1 MNGAKIRVAMT
12 LAAVALVGLA
22 ACSSSGG
29 SSNNTPATNT
39 ATTTAPTSTAPAAAQ
54 EMTITPDTGL
64 TNGQQVQLVGT
75 GFTAGKSYTSTECAD
90 KGAATGAGD
99 CNLRNI
105 VAGTADASGKV
116 TLAFKVAKGPFG
128 TNNIVCSAS
137 QKCLVSIATAGS
149 AAPDEVA
156 SANITFA
163 S

>member
-29 SSNNTPATNT
+29 SSNNTAP
-39 ATTTAPTSTAPAAAQ
+39 TTAPTSTAPAAAQ

-64 TNGQQVQLVGT
+64 ANDQQVQLVGT

-137 QKCLVSIATAGS
+137 QKCLVSIATAG
-149 AAPDEVA
+149 AAVPDEVA